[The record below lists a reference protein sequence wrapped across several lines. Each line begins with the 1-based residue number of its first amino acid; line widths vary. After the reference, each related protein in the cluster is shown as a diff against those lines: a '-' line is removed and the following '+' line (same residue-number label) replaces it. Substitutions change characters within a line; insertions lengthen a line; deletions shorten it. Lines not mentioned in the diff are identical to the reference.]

1 MRLAVVRAMQA
12 KPRWKPVAEIREP
25 HESDEYRA
33 GLRAAVL
40 QAANL
45 LSANAIDTTIPRI
58 LGSMGETLGVD
69 RMLVLE
75 SHGRGI
81 TPTLCHAWQRPGVLQ
96 ITPQV
101 FGEYPSNS
109 EEFRQRL
116 APLAEGQHVSLT
128 RESAT
133 GATAELLVKIEAQS
147 ILIVPVVVEP
157 EVWGSLGVDSC
168 LQQRDWAPVEVDL
181 LMLLASF
188 IGAAIIRDRYM
199 GLLKASE
206 QKFRT
211 VAEAALDGMVV
222 VDSAGIIRYWNPA
235 AERILGYSS
244 QEAVGYSIHKMMA
257 PARYQ
262 ADAAIGLNRFR
273 RAGGGPFI
281 GTTRECAAL
290 RKDGVEIPIELSVA
304 SMQMQGSWSAIGIV
318 RDISAR
324 KEAERRIV
332 WLASHDSLTG
342 LPNRGAFVSEIEQ
355 AIARYRRSGE
365 RFAVFYLDLD
375 HFKEVNDTL
384 GHAAGDLL
392 LKSVAGRLR
401 STIRDTDTVAR
412 FGGDEFAIL
421 ATNLV
426 HPSDAGILASKLVEA
441 IAKPFSIDGTE
452 LHSGTSI
459 GIATCD
465 HDDTEAETLLGH
477 ADAAL
482 YRAKSEERGGFRFF
496 THRLHD
502 DVRQQV
508 GLLLDL
514 RRAIKQQEFILLY
527 QPQVDMPTGDIIGVE
542 ALIRW
547 QHPER
552 GLLPPSEF
560 MATAETSGLT
570 IQVGHFVLEEACRQ
584 LRRWLDMGIHVPLMA
599 VNVSSLQFKAPTRFS
614 TEMNRAISESRLQP
628 SQIEIELTETALM
641 RVSRGNSKCLRSM
654 RDQGIR
660 LAIDDFGTG
669 YSCFDY
675 LRHFPVSRLKIAQC
689 FVDEITKSSGSAAV
703 TRAAIHLGKELGLGL
718 LAEGVETAE
727 QASLLTNWGC
737 RAGQGFYFSEPL
749 DVEQVTQLLQSGNV
763 RAPQKPLEERPLSP
777 AIGEPALR
785 C

>member
-1 MRLAVVRAMQA
+1 MS
-12 KPRWKPVAEIREP
+12 REP
-25 HESDEYRA
+25 HLSDEYRA

-40 QAANL
+40 QAATL
-45 LSANAIDTTIPRI
+45 LNGNATNTTVPRI

-75 SHGRGI
+75 THGRGI
-81 TPTLCHAWQRPGVLQ
+81 TPTLCHAWQRAGVVQ
-96 ITPQV
+96 ITPQL

-109 EEFRQRL
+109 VEFRQRL
-116 APLAEGQHVSLT
+116 VPLAEGQHVSLT
-128 RESAT
+128 RESET
-133 GATAELLVKIEAQS
+133 GATAELLIKIATQS
-147 ILIVPVVVEP
+147 ILIVPVVVGA
-157 EVWGSLGVDSC
+157 EVWGSLSVDSC
-168 LQQRDWAPVEVDL
+168 LRQRDWALVEVDVL
-181 LMLLASF
+181 KLLASF

-211 VAEAALDGMVV
+211 LAEAALDGMVV
-222 VDSAGIIRYWNPA
+222 VDSTGIIQYWNPA

-244 QEAVGYSIHKMMA
+244 QEAVGCSIHKRMA
-257 PARYQ
+257 PARFRLE
-262 ADAAIGLNRFR
+262 AAAGLQRFHF
-273 RAGGGPFI
+273 AGGGPVI
-281 GTTRECAAL
+281 GSTRECAAL
-290 RKDGVEIPIELSVA
+290 RKDGVEIPIELSIA
-304 SMQMQGSWSAIGIV
+304 PMQMPDGWSAIGIV
-318 RDISAR
+318 RDITAR

-332 WLASHDSLTG
+332 WLAGHDPLTG

-355 AIARYRRSGE
+355 AIVRYRRSGE

-384 GHAAGDLL
+384 GHTAGDLL

-401 STIRDTDTVAR
+401 STIRDTDRVAR

-426 HPSDAGILASKLVEA
+426 HPTDAGVLASKLVEA
-441 IAKPFSIDGTE
+441 IAKPFLIDGTE

-459 GIATCD
+459 GIATGD
-465 HDDTEAETLLGH
+465 HDDTQAETLLDH

-514 RRAIKQQEFILLY
+514 RRAIKQQELTLLY

-552 GLLPPSEF
+552 GLLLPSEF
-560 MATAETSGLT
+560 MGAAENSGLT
-570 IQVGHFVLEEACRQ
+570 IQVGHFVLLEACRQ
-584 LRRWLDMGIHVPLMA
+584 ARHWLDMGILVPLMA
-599 VNVSSLQFKAPTRFS
+599 VNVSPLQFKAPTRFS
-614 TEMNRAISESRLQP
+614 TEINRAISETRLQP
-628 SQIEIELTETALM
+628 SLIEIELTETALM
-641 RVSRGNSKCLRSM
+641 RVSRDSGKCLRSM

-675 LRHFPVSRLKIAQC
+675 LRHFPVSRLKIARC
-689 FVDEITKSSGSAAV
+689 FVDEITKSSSSAAV

-727 QASLLTNWGC
+727 QVSLLTSWGC
-737 RAGQGFYFSEPL
+737 RAGQGFYFAEPL
-749 DVEQVTQLLQSGNV
+749 AVERVTQLLQSGNV
-763 RAPQKPLEERPLSP
+763 RALQQQPIEIHPSTATRVPVLN
-777 AIGEPALR
+777 
-785 C
+785 